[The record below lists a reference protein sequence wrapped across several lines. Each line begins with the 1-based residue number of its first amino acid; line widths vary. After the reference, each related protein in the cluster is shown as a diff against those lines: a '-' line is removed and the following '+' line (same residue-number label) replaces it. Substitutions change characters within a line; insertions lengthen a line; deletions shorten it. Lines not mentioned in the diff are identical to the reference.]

1 MPDNDNED
9 LRKLPFAAIF
19 QNRCFE
25 KLQYSQEKHVLESL
39 SNKVAGLLKR
49 DSNTCVF
56 LRILRIFKAQL
67 FL

>member
-19 QNRCFE
+19 KNRCFE

-39 SNKVAGLLKR
+39 SNKAAGLLKR

-56 LRILRIFKAQL
+56 LRILRIFKAL
-67 FL
+67 